1 MPLVPLAFHQQLT
14 FTCTACEAY
23 YKVGVSMRVLR
34 SRSSAHR
41 SALSRFFRPGRRP
54 AGDVG
59 RIHVAAVCYRVRGSE
74 PEFLLVRTRSGLW
87 TFPKGGV
94 DRDATP
100 ADAAAREA
108 YEEAGVTGSV
118 ERRPFVSYRHCK
130 PARAGADKN
139 VVLVHAHL
147 CEVQE
152 LAPPLEGYRD
162 PTWFTSS
169 KAKRRLRKRRS
180 SEFAAEVVDVIDR
193 AAQRIRRR

>member
-1 MPLVPLAFHQQLT
+1 
-14 FTCTACEAY
+14 
-23 YKVGVSMRVLR
+23 MRVLSR
-34 SRSSAHR
+34 RRRSSSQH
-41 SALSRFFRPGRRP
+41 SALSRFLRPSPSVDLDR
-54 AGDVG
+54 V
-59 RIHVAAVCYRVRGSE
+59 HVAAVCYRVRGSE
-74 PEFLLVRTRSGLW
+74 PEFLLVRTRNGLW

-94 DRDATP
+94 DQDATP

-130 PARAGADKN
+130 PARTGASRN

-147 CEVQE
+147 CEVQD
-152 LAPPLEGYRD
+152 LAPPLEEYRD

-180 SEFAAEVVDVIDR
+180 SEFAEEVIGVIDR